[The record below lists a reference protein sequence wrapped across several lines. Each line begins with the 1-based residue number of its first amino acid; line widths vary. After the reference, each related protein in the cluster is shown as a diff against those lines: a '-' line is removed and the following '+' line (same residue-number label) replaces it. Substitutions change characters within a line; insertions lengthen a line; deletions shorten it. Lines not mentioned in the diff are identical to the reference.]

1 MPTSHPETS
10 QNYYSSVVDA
20 SRIDP
25 NMASILLNG
34 KGTEKSAVE
43 SEQTYEQ
50 ASEPENNVYE
60 PIWANAPAVPKRKDL
75 SENSQHSLLD
85 KPLSPQEIKSDPF
98 DTSSVTQMMPSSTPL
113 LPSSTRE
120 AVQNGT
126 STAGFVDPV
135 FPSVPPRPKPDD
147 HVLNE
152 FDGLIDFGSASS
164 QAPPSSPPPSPP
176 ISSSESGGL
185 CLPPPPPRRT
195 DIPMCNNE
203 LIETVGTLNLETE
216 LKGPPVAVRRNVGG
230 EQVIAPPPVP
240 ARPAVSLDTEL
251 ANQQVELETPPI
263 PARPAPPPPIPK
275 RPAV

>member
-1 MPTSHPETS
+1 
-10 QNYYSSVVDA
+10 
-20 SRIDP
+20 
-25 NMASILLNG
+25 MASILLNG
-34 KGTEKSAVE
+34 KDTEKSAVE